1 MFKMLLTLVLFVVS
15 ASAFTDYTVK
25 NEQVLVNPN
34 ELIKIDKNF
43 TSYYNLVKED
53 FESMITDKNNYL
65 ENLVKENDKASL
77 KSFHKKLMF
86 IKNNVTL
93 VVNFNRGDTGD
104 VTSNIEFTNKKPK
117 IIINIPISIN
127 EFDEDMLSP
136 FIYNVTYEMY
146 DRIIFLLLTKPDI
159 IK

>member
-65 ENLVKENDKASL
+65 ENLVKENDKTSL